1 MRQRQI
7 EWLAIAMALGIGLTV
22 AACTPEVVTGAA
34 KAAFEDRKTETQI
47 QDTKIAA
54 GILGR
59 LADRD
64 KMLIIDISSDVWEG
78 RVLVTGTLDD
88 PKEREAVI
96 ALVRDD
102 DRITDV
108 YNEIQIVTPEE
119 KEERRE
125 LSEQAKAGAES
136 VGRSVNDFWIETKI
150 NAKLVSTRGVT
161 SVNYRWRSVQKNVF
175 LIGRARSTEELK
187 QVLDVVRGT
196 EGVENIKHFIR
207 IKPADSA

>member
-7 EWLAIAMALGIGLTV
+7 GWLAIAMVLGAGLTV
-22 AACTPEVVTGAA
+22 TACTPEVVTGAA

-64 KMLIIDISSDVWEG
+64 KMLVIDISSDVWEG

-102 DRITDV
+102 ERITDV

-125 LSEQAKAGAES
+125 LNEKAKAGAES

-150 NAKLVSTRGVT
+150 SAKLVSTRGVT
-161 SVNYRWRSVQKNVF
+161 SVNYRWRCVRKNVF
-175 LIGRARSTEELK
+175 LIGRARSVEELK

-196 EGVENIKHFIR
+196 EGVEKIKHFIR
-207 IKPADSA
+207 IKPADST

>member
-125 LSEQAKAGAES
+125 LSEQAKAGADS